1 VSHALLA
8 QLRSADAADRAAACR
23 AVASD
28 PAGALL
34 AEPVARAL
42 GDSDKRVAR
51 AASDTLVGLARAG
64 SGDAVVPLLRAV
76 LRGESTLAR
85 IHAAITLARLEPPEP
100 SLLPALVLAL
110 ASPEGDLRWSAA
122 RVLVDMGRLH
132 GEIVHVLLGL
142 VRGSEASSVRRMATF
157 CLRELAPDQP
167 AAAQAL
173 LEASRDADT
182 QLRRAALTAMA
193 GLLDPPPLVRTR
205 LGEALDDADTVAAG
219 LAALAL
225 GELRDVDALPRLR
238 TLAESARTP
247 ALQRAAKAAVARLET
262 RR

>member
-8 QLRSADAADRAAACR
+8 PLRSTDAALRAAACR
-23 AVASD
+23 AIASD

-34 AEPVARAL
+34 AEALAVAL
-42 GDSDKRVAR
+42 GDPDKRVAR
-51 AASDTLVGLARAG
+51 AASEALVGLARAG
-64 SGDAVVPLLRAV
+64 SGEAIVPLLRAALHGDV
-76 LRGESTLAR
+76 KPAC
-85 IHAAITLARLEPPEP
+85 IQAALTLARLVPPEP
-100 SLLPALVLAL
+100 SLLPALTLAL
-110 ASPEGDLRWSAA
+110 ASHEGDLRWSAA
-122 RVLVDMGRLH
+122 RVLVEMGRLH
-132 GEIVHVLLGL
+132 GEIVRVLVGLLG
-142 VRGSEASSVRRMATF
+142 GGEAPAVRRMATF

-193 GLLDPPPLVRTR
+193 GLLDPPAAVIAR
-205 LGEALDDADTVAAG
+205 LAEALDDADAVSAG

-225 GELRDVDALPRLR
+225 GEIREVGALPRLR
-238 TLAESARTP
+238 ALAESARTP